1 MLDLENMSLKE
12 LRDLRTKVDRSIAG
26 FEDRK
31 RRAAMAALEEAAREH
46 GFSLTELTGA
56 KPARR
61 SGGKV
66 APKYANPADA
76 SQTWTGRGRRPIWVQ
91 AALDSGK
98 TLNDLEI

>member
-1 MLDLENMSLKE
+1 MFDLDNMSLKE
-12 LRDLRTKVDRSIAG
+12 LRELRSKVDRSISG
-26 FEDRK
+26 FEERK
-31 RRAAMAALEEAAREH
+31 RRAAMAALEDAAREH

-61 SGGKV
+61 GSKI

-76 SQTWTGRGRRPIWVQ
+76 SQTWTGRGRRPLWIQ

-98 TLNDLEI
+98 SLNDLEI